1 MLHTAP
7 PTPGCA
13 TTESAGGSLAIRR
26 REEPFQRALR
36 RFLRHR
42 PAIVGS
48 VILIIIVVGAIFAP
62 WVVLQD
68 PITTDLQM
76 VDQPPSI
83 GHWLGGD
90 RSGRDV
96 WSRVVY
102 GTRVSLVVGFGAVG
116 LYVLIGTLLGVIS
129 GFAGG
134 VIDQLL
140 MRLTDTVLSI
150 PTLLLVIVFASV
162 VGPSLY
168 SVIGAIGL
176 LGWPGTARIVR
187 GQMLSLREAEFVMAA
202 RALGASSR
210 HIAVRH
216 LLPNIFGP
224 LTVVATF
231 GVASAILLE
240 AALSFL
246 GLGVQPP
253 TPSLGDMINQARAPS
268 VLHDLPWLWVPPG
281 IVIALTV
288 LAVNFVGDGLRDALD
303 PRSTRR
309 G

>member
-1 MLHTAP
+1 MS
-7 PTPGCA
+7 
-13 TTESAGGSLAIRR
+13 ESARGPIVVSR
-26 REEPFQRALR
+26 RETPLQKAHR

-42 PAIVGS
+42 PAIAGTI
-48 VILIIIVVGAIFAP
+48 ILVIIVVGAIFAP
-62 WVVLQD
+62 FVAPQD
-68 PITTDLQM
+68 PTAIDLQL
-76 VDQPPSI
+76 VDQPPSVQ
-83 GHWLGGD
+83 HWLGGD

-96 WSRVVY
+96 WSRVIY
-102 GTRVSLVVGFGAVG
+102 GIRVSLVVGFGAVG
-116 LYVLIGTLLGVIS
+116 LYVLIGTLLGLFS

-134 VIDQLL
+134 AVDQLL

-168 SVIGAIGL
+168 SVIAAIGL

-187 GQMLSLREAEFVMAA
+187 GQVLSLREAEFVMAA
-202 RALGASSR
+202 RALGARSA
-210 HIAVRH
+210 HIAARH
-216 LLPNIFGP
+216 LLPNLFGP

-231 GVASAILLE
+231 GVANAILLE

-253 TPSLGDMINQARAPS
+253 TPSLGGMINQARAPS
-268 VLHDLPWLWVPPG
+268 VLHDIPWLWIPPG

>member
-1 MLHTAP
+1 MIDVVSAP
-7 PTPGCA
+7 A
-13 TTESAGGSLAIRR
+13 NIAIPR
-26 REEPFQRALR
+26 RETPFQKAIR

-42 PAIVGS
+42 PAIVGT
-48 VILIIIVVGAIFAP
+48 VILVTIVAGAIFAP
-62 WVVLQD
+62 FIAPQNPTKTNLQ
-68 PITTDLQM
+68 I
-76 VDQPPSI
+76 VDQPPTAQ
-83 GHWLGGD
+83 HWLGGD

-116 LYVLIGTLLGVIS
+116 LYVLIGTLLGLIS

-134 VIDQLL
+134 AIDQIL

-150 PTLLLVIVFASV
+150 PTLLLVIAFASV

-168 SVIGAIGL
+168 SVIAAIGL

-187 GQMLSLREAEFVMAA
+187 GQVLSLREAEFVMAA
-202 RALGASSR
+202 RALGARSR
-210 HIAVRH
+210 YIVVRH

-268 VLHDLPWLWVPPG
+268 VLHDIPWLWIPPG
-281 IVIALTV
+281 IVIAVTV

>member
-1 MLHTAP
+1 MS
-7 PTPGCA
+7 
-13 TTESAGGSLAIRR
+13 ESARGPIVVPR
-26 REEPFQRALR
+26 RETPLQKAHR

-42 PAIVGS
+42 PAIAGTI
-48 VILIIIVVGAIFAP
+48 ILVIIVVGAIFAP
-62 WVVLQD
+62 FVAPQD
-68 PITTDLQM
+68 PTAIDLEL
-76 VDQPPSI
+76 VDQPPSVH
-83 GHWLGGD
+83 HWLGGD

-96 WSRVVY
+96 WSRVIY
-102 GTRVSLVVGFGAVG
+102 GIRVSLVVGFGAVG
-116 LYVLIGTLLGVIS
+116 LYVLIGTLLGLFS

-134 VIDQLL
+134 AVDQLL

-168 SVIGAIGL
+168 SVIAAIGL

-187 GQMLSLREAEFVMAA
+187 GQVLSLREAEFVMAA
-202 RALGASSR
+202 RALGARSA
-210 HIAVRH
+210 HIAARH
-216 LLPNIFGP
+216 LLPNLFGP

-231 GVASAILLE
+231 GVANAILLE

-253 TPSLGDMINQARAPS
+253 TPSLGGMINQARAPS
-268 VLHDLPWLWVPPG
+268 VLHDIPWLWIPPG

>member
-1 MLHTAP
+1 MIDVVSAP
-7 PTPGCA
+7 A
-13 TTESAGGSLAIRR
+13 NIAIPR
-26 REEPFQRALR
+26 RETPFQKAIR

-42 PAIVGS
+42 PAIVGT
-48 VILIIIVVGAIFAP
+48 VILVTIVAGAIFAP
-62 WVVLQD
+62 FIAPQNPTKTNLQ
-68 PITTDLQM
+68 I
-76 VDQPPSI
+76 VDQPPTAQ
-83 GHWLGGD
+83 HWLGGD

-116 LYVLIGTLLGVIS
+116 LYVLIGTLLGLIS

-134 VIDQLL
+134 AIDQLL

-150 PTLLLVIVFASV
+150 PTLLLVITFASV

-168 SVIGAIGL
+168 SVIAAIGL

-187 GQMLSLREAEFVMAA
+187 GQVLSLREAEFVMAA
-202 RALGASSR
+202 RALGARSR
-210 HIAVRH
+210 YIVVWH

-268 VLHDLPWLWVPPG
+268 VLHDIPWLWIPPG
-281 IVIALTV
+281 VVIAVTV

>member
-1 MLHTAP
+1 MV
-7 PTPGCA
+7 GMMS
-13 TTESAGGSLAIRR
+13 ESAGGGPIVVPR
-26 REEPFQRALR
+26 RETPLQKALR

-42 PAIVGS
+42 PAIVGAI
-48 VILIIIVVGAIFAP
+48 ILVIIVAGAIFAP
-62 WVVLQD
+62 FIAPQD
-68 PITTDLQM
+68 PTRTNLQI
-76 VDQPPSI
+76 VDQPPSVQ
-83 GHWLGGD
+83 HWLGGD
-90 RSGRDV
+90 RSGRDI

-116 LYVLIGTLLGVIS
+116 LYVLIGTLLGLIS

-134 VIDQLL
+134 AIDQFL

-168 SVIGAIGL
+168 SVIAAIGL

-187 GQMLSLREAEFVMAA
+187 GQVLSLREAEFVMAA
-202 RALGASSR
+202 RALGARSR

-231 GVASAILLE
+231 GVANAILLE

-268 VLHDLPWLWVPPG
+268 VLHDIPWLWIPPG

>member
-1 MLHTAP
+1 MIDVVSAP
-7 PTPGCA
+7 A
-13 TTESAGGSLAIRR
+13 NIAIPR
-26 REEPFQRALR
+26 RETPFQKAIR

-42 PAIVGS
+42 PAIVGT
-48 VILIIIVVGAIFAP
+48 VILVTIVAGAIFAP
-62 WVVLQD
+62 FIAPQNPTKTNLQ
-68 PITTDLQM
+68 I
-76 VDQPPSI
+76 VDQPPTAQ
-83 GHWLGGD
+83 HWLGGD

-116 LYVLIGTLLGVIS
+116 LYVLIGTLLGLIS

-134 VIDQLL
+134 AIDQLL

-150 PTLLLVIVFASV
+150 PTLLLVIAFASV

-168 SVIGAIGL
+168 SVIAAIGL
-176 LGWPGTARIVR
+176 LGWPGTARLVR
-187 GQMLSLREAEFVMAA
+187 GQVLSLREAEFVMAA
-202 RALGASSR
+202 RALGARSR
-210 HIAVRH
+210 YIVVRH

-268 VLHDLPWLWVPPG
+268 VLHDIPWLWIPPG
-281 IVIALTV
+281 IVIAVTV

>member
-1 MLHTAP
+1 MS
-7 PTPGCA
+7 
-13 TTESAGGSLAIRR
+13 ESARGPIIVPR
-26 REEPFQRALR
+26 RETPLQKAHR

-42 PAIVGS
+42 PAIAGTI
-48 VILIIIVVGAIFAP
+48 ILVIIVVGAIFAP
-62 WVVLQD
+62 FVAPQD
-68 PITTDLQM
+68 PTAIDLEL
-76 VDQPPSI
+76 VDQPPSVH
-83 GHWLGGD
+83 HWLGGD

-96 WSRVVY
+96 WSRVIY
-102 GTRVSLVVGFGAVG
+102 GIRVSLVVGFGAVG
-116 LYVLIGTLLGVIS
+116 LYVLIGTLLGLFS

-134 VIDQLL
+134 AVDQLL

-168 SVIGAIGL
+168 SVIAAIGL

-187 GQMLSLREAEFVMAA
+187 GQVLSLREAEFVMAA
-202 RALGASSR
+202 RALGARSA
-210 HIAVRH
+210 HIAARH
-216 LLPNIFGP
+216 LLPNLFGP

-231 GVASAILLE
+231 GVANAILLE

-253 TPSLGDMINQARAPS
+253 TPSLGGMINQARAPS
-268 VLHDLPWLWVPPG
+268 VLHDIPWLWIPPG

>member
-1 MLHTAP
+1 MS
-7 PTPGCA
+7 
-13 TTESAGGSLAIRR
+13 ESARGPIVVPR
-26 REEPFQRALR
+26 RETPLQKAHR

-42 PAIVGS
+42 PAIAGTI
-48 VILIIIVVGAIFAP
+48 ILVIIVVGAIFAP
-62 WVVLQD
+62 FVAPQD
-68 PITTDLQM
+68 PTAIDLEL
-76 VDQPPSI
+76 VDQPPSVH
-83 GHWLGGD
+83 HWLGGD
-90 RSGRDV
+90 RSGREV
-96 WSRVVY
+96 WSRVIY
-102 GTRVSLVVGFGAVG
+102 GIRVSLVVGFGAVG
-116 LYVLIGTLLGVIS
+116 LYVLIGTLLGLFS

-134 VIDQLL
+134 AVDQLL

-168 SVIGAIGL
+168 SVIAAIGL

-187 GQMLSLREAEFVMAA
+187 GQVLSLREAEFVMAA
-202 RALGASSR
+202 RALGARSA
-210 HIAVRH
+210 HIAARH
-216 LLPNIFGP
+216 LLPNLFGP

-231 GVASAILLE
+231 GVANAILLE

-253 TPSLGDMINQARAPS
+253 TPSLGGMINQARAPS
-268 VLHDLPWLWVPPG
+268 VLHDIPWLWIPPG

>member
-1 MLHTAP
+1 M
-7 PTPGCA
+7 
-13 TTESAGGSLAIRR
+13 TESAGVSIATPR

-48 VILIIIVVGAIFAP
+48 VILVTIVTGAIFAP
-62 WVVLQD
+62 WVAPRD
-68 PITTDLQM
+68 PIKTNLQI
-76 VDQPPSI
+76 VDQPPSVH
-83 GHWLGGD
+83 HWLGGD

-102 GTRVSLVVGFGAVG
+102 GTRVSLVVGFVAVG
-116 LYVLIGTLLGVIS
+116 LYVLIGTLLGLIS

-168 SVIGAIGL
+168 SVIAAIGL

-187 GQMLSLREAEFVMAA
+187 GQVLSLREAEFVIAA
-202 RALGASSR
+202 RALGATSP
-210 HIAVRH
+210 HIAARH

-268 VLHDLPWLWVPPG
+268 VLHDIPWLWIPPG

-303 PRSTRR
+303 PRSTQR

>member
-1 MLHTAP
+1 MNVTHQSAKIADAP
-7 PTPGCA
+7 HETL
-13 TTESAGGSLAIRR
+13 SR
-26 REEPFQRALR
+26 RALR

-42 PAIVGS
+42 LAVFGTGIL
-48 VILIIIVVGAIFAP
+48 VIIMAGAILAP
-62 WVVLQD
+62 VIAPQD
-68 PITTDLQM
+68 PTKTNLEI
-76 VDQPPSI
+76 VDQPPSAE
-83 GHWLGGD
+83 HWLGGD

-116 LYVLIGTLLGVIS
+116 LYVLIGTLFGMIS
-129 GFAGG
+129 GFVGG
-134 VIDQLL
+134 AFDQFL

-150 PTLLLVIVFASV
+150 PTLLLVLVFASV
-162 VGPSLY
+162 VGPNLL
-168 SVIGAIGL
+168 SVIAVIGL
-176 LGWPGTARIVR
+176 LGWPGTARVVR
-187 GQMLSLREAEFVMAA
+187 GQVLSLRESDFVAAA
-202 RALGASSR
+202 RALGAR
-210 HIAVRH
+210 NRDIIVRH

-253 TPSLGDMINQARAPS
+253 TPSLGGMINEARAPS
-268 VLHDLPWLWVPPG
+268 VLNEIPWLWMPPG
-281 IVIALTV
+281 ILIALTV

>member
-1 MLHTAP
+1 MIDVVSAP
-7 PTPGCA
+7 A
-13 TTESAGGSLAIRR
+13 NIAIPRH
-26 REEPFQRALR
+26 ETPFQKAIR

-42 PAIVGS
+42 PAIVGT
-48 VILIIIVVGAIFAP
+48 VVLVTIVAGAIFAP
-62 WVVLQD
+62 FIAPQNPTKTNLQ
-68 PITTDLQM
+68 I
-76 VDQPPSI
+76 VDQPPTAQ
-83 GHWLGGD
+83 HWLGGD

-116 LYVLIGTLLGVIS
+116 LYVLIGTLLGLIS

-134 VIDQLL
+134 AIDQLL

-150 PTLLLVIVFASV
+150 PTLLLVIAFASV

-168 SVIGAIGL
+168 SVIAAIGL

-187 GQMLSLREAEFVMAA
+187 GQVLSLREAEFVMAA
-202 RALGASSR
+202 HALGARSR
-210 HIAVRH
+210 YIVVRH

-224 LTVVATF
+224 LSVVATF
-231 GVASAILLE
+231 GVANAILLE

-268 VLHDLPWLWVPPG
+268 VLHDIPWLWIPPG
-281 IVIALTV
+281 IVIAVTV
-288 LAVNFVGDGLRDALD
+288 LAVNFIGDGLRDALD

-309 G
+309 R

>member
-1 MLHTAP
+1 MIDVVSAP
-7 PTPGCA
+7 A
-13 TTESAGGSLAIRR
+13 NIAIPRH
-26 REEPFQRALR
+26 ETPFQKAIR

-42 PAIVGS
+42 PAIVGT
-48 VILIIIVVGAIFAP
+48 VVLVTIVAGAIFAP
-62 WVVLQD
+62 FIAPQNPTKTNLQ
-68 PITTDLQM
+68 I
-76 VDQPPSI
+76 VDQPPTAQ
-83 GHWLGGD
+83 HWLGGD

-116 LYVLIGTLLGVIS
+116 LYVLIGTLLGLIS

-134 VIDQLL
+134 AIDQLL

-150 PTLLLVIVFASV
+150 PTLLLVIAFASV

-168 SVIGAIGL
+168 SVIATIGL

-187 GQMLSLREAEFVMAA
+187 GQVLSLREAEFVMAA
-202 RALGASSR
+202 RALGARSR
-210 HIAVRH
+210 YIVVRH

-268 VLHDLPWLWVPPG
+268 VLHDIPWLWIPPG
-281 IVIALTV
+281 IVIAVTV

>member
-1 MLHTAP
+1 MSEPARGP
-7 PTPGCA
+7 
-13 TTESAGGSLAIRR
+13 SAVPR
-26 REEPFQRALR
+26 RETPLQKAHR

-42 PAIVGS
+42 PAIVGT
-48 VILIIIVVGAIFAP
+48 VILAVIVVGAIFAP
-62 WVVLQD
+62 FVAPQD
-68 PITTDLQM
+68 PTAIDLQL
-76 VDQPPSI
+76 VDQPPSVH
-83 GHWLGGD
+83 HWLGGD

-96 WSRVVY
+96 WSRVIY
-102 GTRVSLVVGFGAVG
+102 GIRISLVVGFGAVG
-116 LYVLIGTLLGVIS
+116 LYVLIGTLLGLFS

-134 VIDQLL
+134 AVDQLL

-168 SVIGAIGL
+168 SVIAAIGL

-187 GQMLSLREAEFVMAA
+187 GQVLSLREAEFVMAA
-202 RALGASSR
+202 RALGARSP
-210 HIAVRH
+210 HIAARH
-216 LLPNIFGP
+216 LLPNLFGP

-231 GVASAILLE
+231 GVANAILLE

-253 TPSLGDMINQARAPS
+253 TPSLGGMINQARAPS
-268 VLHDLPWLWVPPG
+268 VLHDIPWLWIPPG

-303 PRSTRR
+303 PRSTR
-309 G
+309 GG

>member
-1 MLHTAP
+1 MSEPARG
-7 PTPGCA
+7 PTTGP
-13 TTESAGGSLAIRR
+13 R
-26 REEPFQRALR
+26 RETPLQKAHR

-42 PAIVGS
+42 PAIVGTI
-48 VILIIIVVGAIFAP
+48 ILVVIVVGAIFAP
-62 WVVLQD
+62 FVAPQD
-68 PITTDLQM
+68 PTTIDLQL
-76 VDQPPSI
+76 VDQPPSVH
-83 GHWLGGD
+83 HWLGGD

-96 WSRVVY
+96 WSRVIY
-102 GTRVSLVVGFGAVG
+102 GIRVSLVVGFGAVG
-116 LYVLIGTLLGVIS
+116 LYVLIGTLLGLFS

-134 VIDQLL
+134 AVDQLL

-168 SVIGAIGL
+168 SVIAAIGL

-187 GQMLSLREAEFVMAA
+187 GQVLSLREAEFVMAA
-202 RALGASSR
+202 RALGARSP
-210 HIAVRH
+210 HIAARH
-216 LLPNIFGP
+216 LLPNLFGP

-231 GVASAILLE
+231 GVANAILLE

-253 TPSLGDMINQARAPS
+253 TPSLGGMINQARAPS
-268 VLHDLPWLWVPPG
+268 VLHDIPWLWIPPG

>member
-1 MLHTAP
+1 MIDVVSAP
-7 PTPGCA
+7 A
-13 TTESAGGSLAIRR
+13 NIAIPR
-26 REEPFQRALR
+26 RETPFQKAIR

-42 PAIVGS
+42 PAIVGT
-48 VILIIIVVGAIFAP
+48 VILVTIVAGAIFAP
-62 WVVLQD
+62 FIAPQNPTKTNLQ
-68 PITTDLQM
+68 I
-76 VDQPPSI
+76 VDQPPTAQ
-83 GHWLGGD
+83 HWLGGD

-116 LYVLIGTLLGVIS
+116 LYVLIGTLLGLIS

-134 VIDQLL
+134 AIDQLL

-150 PTLLLVIVFASV
+150 PTLLLVIAFASV

-168 SVIGAIGL
+168 SVIAAIGL

-187 GQMLSLREAEFVMAA
+187 GQVLSLREAEFVMAA
-202 RALGASSR
+202 RALGARSR
-210 HIAVRH
+210 YIVVRH

-224 LTVVATF
+224 LTVLATF

-268 VLHDLPWLWVPPG
+268 VLHDIPWLWIPPG
-281 IVIALTV
+281 IVIAVTV

>member
-1 MLHTAP
+1 MIDVVSAP
-7 PTPGCA
+7 A
-13 TTESAGGSLAIRR
+13 NIAIPR
-26 REEPFQRALR
+26 RETPFQKAIR

-42 PAIVGS
+42 PAIVGT
-48 VILIIIVVGAIFAP
+48 VILVTIVAGAIFAP
-62 WVVLQD
+62 FIAPQNPTKTNLQ
-68 PITTDLQM
+68 I
-76 VDQPPSI
+76 VDQPPTAQ
-83 GHWLGGD
+83 HWLGGD

-116 LYVLIGTLLGVIS
+116 LYVLIGTLLGLIS

-134 VIDQLL
+134 AIDQLL
-140 MRLTDTVLSI
+140 MRVTDTVLSI
-150 PTLLLVIVFASV
+150 PTLLLVIAFASV

-168 SVIGAIGL
+168 SVIAAIGL

-187 GQMLSLREAEFVMAA
+187 GQVLSLREAEFVMAA
-202 RALGASSR
+202 RALGARSR
-210 HIAVRH
+210 YIVVRH

-224 LTVVATF
+224 LTVLATF

-268 VLHDLPWLWVPPG
+268 VLHDIPWLWIPPG
-281 IVIALTV
+281 IVIAVTV

>member
-1 MLHTAP
+1 MS
-7 PTPGCA
+7 
-13 TTESAGGSLAIRR
+13 ESARGPIIVPR
-26 REEPFQRALR
+26 RETPLQKAHR

-42 PAIVGS
+42 PAIAGTI
-48 VILIIIVVGAIFAP
+48 ILVIIVVGAIFAP
-62 WVVLQD
+62 FVAPQD
-68 PITTDLQM
+68 PTAIDLQL
-76 VDQPPSI
+76 VDQPPSVH
-83 GHWLGGD
+83 HWLGGD

-96 WSRVVY
+96 WSRVIY
-102 GTRVSLVVGFGAVG
+102 GIRVSLVVGFGAVG
-116 LYVLIGTLLGVIS
+116 LYVLIGTLLGLFS

-134 VIDQLL
+134 AVDQLL

-168 SVIGAIGL
+168 SVIAAIGL

-187 GQMLSLREAEFVMAA
+187 GQVLSLREAEFVMAA
-202 RALGASSR
+202 RALGARSA
-210 HIAVRH
+210 HIAARH
-216 LLPNIFGP
+216 LLPNLFGP

-231 GVASAILLE
+231 GVANAILLE

-253 TPSLGDMINQARAPS
+253 TPSLGGMINQARAPS
-268 VLHDLPWLWVPPG
+268 VLHDIPWLWIPPG

>member
-1 MLHTAP
+1 MS
-7 PTPGCA
+7 
-13 TTESAGGSLAIRR
+13 ESARGPIVVPR
-26 REEPFQRALR
+26 RETPLQKAHR

-42 PAIVGS
+42 PAIVGT
-48 VILIIIVVGAIFAP
+48 VILVIIVVGAIFAP
-62 WVVLQD
+62 FVAPQD
-68 PITTDLQM
+68 PTTIDLEL
-76 VDQPPSI
+76 VDQPPSVH
-83 GHWLGGD
+83 HWLGGD

-96 WSRVVY
+96 WSRVIY
-102 GTRVSLVVGFGAVG
+102 GIRVSLVVGFGAVG
-116 LYVLIGTLLGVIS
+116 LYVLIGTLLGLFS

-134 VIDQLL
+134 AVDQLL

-168 SVIGAIGL
+168 SVIAAIGL

-187 GQMLSLREAEFVMAA
+187 GQVLSLREAEFVMAA
-202 RALGASSR
+202 RALGARSP
-210 HIAVRH
+210 HIAARH
-216 LLPNIFGP
+216 LLPNLFGP

-231 GVASAILLE
+231 GVANAILLE

-253 TPSLGDMINQARAPS
+253 TPSLGGMINQARAPS
-268 VLHDLPWLWVPPG
+268 VLHDIPWLWIPPG
-281 IVIALTV
+281 VVIALTV

>member
-1 MLHTAP
+1 MS
-7 PTPGCA
+7 
-13 TTESAGGSLAIRR
+13 ESARGPIVVPR
-26 REEPFQRALR
+26 RETPLQKAHR

-42 PAIVGS
+42 PAIAGTI
-48 VILIIIVVGAIFAP
+48 ILVIIVVGAIFAP
-62 WVVLQD
+62 FVAPQD
-68 PITTDLQM
+68 PTAIDLQL
-76 VDQPPSI
+76 VDQPPSVH
-83 GHWLGGD
+83 HWLGGD

-96 WSRVVY
+96 WSRVIY
-102 GTRVSLVVGFGAVG
+102 GIRVSLVVGFGAVG
-116 LYVLIGTLLGVIS
+116 LYVLIGTLLGLFS

-134 VIDQLL
+134 AVDQLL

-168 SVIGAIGL
+168 SVIAAIGL

-187 GQMLSLREAEFVMAA
+187 GQVLSLREAEFVMAA
-202 RALGASSR
+202 RALGARSP
-210 HIAVRH
+210 HIAARH
-216 LLPNIFGP
+216 LLPNLFGP

-231 GVASAILLE
+231 GVANAILLE

-253 TPSLGDMINQARAPS
+253 TPSLGGMINQARAPS
-268 VLHDLPWLWVPPG
+268 VLHDIPWLWIPPG

>member
-1 MLHTAP
+1 MS
-7 PTPGCA
+7 
-13 TTESAGGSLAIRR
+13 ESARGPIVVPR
-26 REEPFQRALR
+26 RETPLQKAHR

-42 PAIVGS
+42 PAIAGTI
-48 VILIIIVVGAIFAP
+48 ILVIIVVGAIFAP
-62 WVVLQD
+62 FVAPQD
-68 PITTDLQM
+68 PTAIDLEL
-76 VDQPPSI
+76 VDQPPSVH
-83 GHWLGGD
+83 HWLGGD

-96 WSRVVY
+96 WSRVIY
-102 GTRVSLVVGFGAVG
+102 GIRVSLVVGFGAVG
-116 LYVLIGTLLGVIS
+116 LYVLIGTLLGLFS

-134 VIDQLL
+134 AVDQLL

-168 SVIGAIGL
+168 SVIAAIGL

-187 GQMLSLREAEFVMAA
+187 GQVLSLREAEFVMAA
-202 RALGASSR
+202 RALGARSA
-210 HIAVRH
+210 HIAARH
-216 LLPNIFGP
+216 LLPNLFGP

-231 GVASAILLE
+231 GVANAILLE

-268 VLHDLPWLWVPPG
+268 VLHDIPWLWIPPG

>member
-1 MLHTAP
+1 MS
-7 PTPGCA
+7 
-13 TTESAGGSLAIRR
+13 ESARGPIVVPR
-26 REEPFQRALR
+26 RETPLQKAHR

-42 PAIVGS
+42 PAIAGTI
-48 VILIIIVVGAIFAP
+48 ILVIIVVGAIFAP
-62 WVVLQD
+62 FVAPQD
-68 PITTDLQM
+68 PTAIDLQL
-76 VDQPPSI
+76 VDQPPSVQ
-83 GHWLGGD
+83 HWLGGD

-96 WSRVVY
+96 WSRVIY
-102 GTRVSLVVGFGAVG
+102 GIRVSLVVGFGAVG
-116 LYVLIGTLLGVIS
+116 LYVLIGTLLGLFS

-134 VIDQLL
+134 AVDQLL

-168 SVIGAIGL
+168 SVIAAIGL

-187 GQMLSLREAEFVMAA
+187 GQVLSLREAEFVMAA
-202 RALGASSR
+202 RALGARSA
-210 HIAVRH
+210 HIAARH
-216 LLPNIFGP
+216 LLPNLFGP

-231 GVASAILLE
+231 GVANAILLE

-253 TPSLGDMINQARAPS
+253 TPSLGGMINQARAPS
-268 VLHDLPWLWVPPG
+268 VLHDIPWLWIPPG

>member
-1 MLHTAP
+1 MIDVVSAP
-7 PTPGCA
+7 A
-13 TTESAGGSLAIRR
+13 NIAIPR
-26 REEPFQRALR
+26 RETPFQKAIR

-42 PAIVGS
+42 PAIVGTF
-48 VILIIIVVGAIFAP
+48 ILVTIIAGAIFAP
-62 WVVLQD
+62 FIAPQNPTKTNLQ
-68 PITTDLQM
+68 I
-76 VDQPPSI
+76 VDQPPTAQ
-83 GHWLGGD
+83 HWLGGD

-116 LYVLIGTLLGVIS
+116 LYVLIGTLLGLIS

-134 VIDQLL
+134 AIDQLL

-150 PTLLLVIVFASV
+150 PTLLLVIAFASV

-168 SVIGAIGL
+168 SVIAAIGL

-187 GQMLSLREAEFVMAA
+187 GQVLSLREAEFVMAA
-202 RALGASSR
+202 RALGARSR
-210 HIAVRH
+210 YIVVRH

-268 VLHDLPWLWVPPG
+268 VLHDIPWLWIPPG
-281 IVIALTV
+281 IVIAVTV

>member
-1 MLHTAP
+1 MSEPAQGP
-7 PTPGCA
+7 IAVP
-13 TTESAGGSLAIRR
+13 R
-26 REEPFQRALR
+26 RETPLQKAHR

-42 PAIVGS
+42 PAIVGT
-48 VILIIIVVGAIFAP
+48 VILVIIVVGAIFAP
-62 WVVLQD
+62 FVAPQD
-68 PITTDLQM
+68 PTTIDLEL
-76 VDQPPSI
+76 VDQPPSVH
-83 GHWLGGD
+83 HWLGGD

-96 WSRVVY
+96 WSRVIY
-102 GTRVSLVVGFGAVG
+102 GIRVSLVVGFGAVG
-116 LYVLIGTLLGVIS
+116 LYVLIGTLLGLFS

-134 VIDQLL
+134 AVDQLL

-168 SVIGAIGL
+168 SVIAAIGL

-187 GQMLSLREAEFVMAA
+187 GQVLSLREAEFVMAA
-202 RALGASSR
+202 RALGARSP
-210 HIAVRH
+210 HIAARH
-216 LLPNIFGP
+216 LLPNLFGP

-231 GVASAILLE
+231 GVANAILLE

-253 TPSLGDMINQARAPS
+253 TPSLGGMINQARAPS
-268 VLHDLPWLWVPPG
+268 VLHDIPWLWIPPG
-281 IVIALTV
+281 VVIALTV

>member
-1 MLHTAP
+1 MS
-7 PTPGCA
+7 
-13 TTESAGGSLAIRR
+13 ESARGPIVVPR
-26 REEPFQRALR
+26 RETPLQKAHR

-42 PAIVGS
+42 PAIAGTI
-48 VILIIIVVGAIFAP
+48 ILVIIVVGAIFAP
-62 WVVLQD
+62 FVAPQD
-68 PITTDLQM
+68 PTAIDLQL
-76 VDQPPSI
+76 VDQPPSVQ
-83 GHWLGGD
+83 HWLGGD

-96 WSRVVY
+96 WSRVIY
-102 GTRVSLVVGFGAVG
+102 GIRVSLVVGFGAVG
-116 LYVLIGTLLGVIS
+116 LYVLIGTLLGLFS

-134 VIDQLL
+134 AIDQLL

-168 SVIGAIGL
+168 SVIAAIGL

-187 GQMLSLREAEFVMAA
+187 GQVLSLREAEFVMAA
-202 RALGASSR
+202 RALGARSA
-210 HIAVRH
+210 HIAARH
-216 LLPNIFGP
+216 LLPNLFGP

-231 GVASAILLE
+231 GVANAILLE
-240 AALSFL
+240 AALSVL

-253 TPSLGDMINQARAPS
+253 TPSLGGMINQARAPS
-268 VLHDLPWLWVPPG
+268 VLHDIPWLWIPPG

>member
-1 MLHTAP
+1 MIDVVSAP
-7 PTPGCA
+7 A
-13 TTESAGGSLAIRR
+13 NIAIPRH
-26 REEPFQRALR
+26 ETPFQKAIC

-42 PAIVGS
+42 PAIVGT
-48 VILIIIVVGAIFAP
+48 VILVTIVAGAIFAP
-62 WVVLQD
+62 FIAPQNPTKTNLQ
-68 PITTDLQM
+68 I
-76 VDQPPSI
+76 VDQPPTAQ
-83 GHWLGGD
+83 HWLGGD

-96 WSRVVY
+96 LSRVVY

-116 LYVLIGTLLGVIS
+116 LYVLIGTLLGLIS

-134 VIDQLL
+134 AIDQIL

-150 PTLLLVIVFASV
+150 PTLLLVIAFASV

-168 SVIGAIGL
+168 SVIAAIGL

-187 GQMLSLREAEFVMAA
+187 GQVLSLREAEFVMAA
-202 RALGASSR
+202 RALGARSR
-210 HIAVRH
+210 YIVVRH

-268 VLHDLPWLWVPPG
+268 VLHDIPWLWIPPG
-281 IVIALTV
+281 IVIAVTV

>member
-1 MLHTAP
+1 MIDVVSAP
-7 PTPGCA
+7 A
-13 TTESAGGSLAIRR
+13 NIAIPR
-26 REEPFQRALR
+26 RETPFQKAIR
-36 RFLRHR
+36 RFLRHP
-42 PAIVGS
+42 PAIVGT
-48 VILIIIVVGAIFAP
+48 VILVTIVAGAIFAP
-62 WVVLQD
+62 FIAPQNPTKTNLQ
-68 PITTDLQM
+68 I
-76 VDQPPSI
+76 VDQPPTAQ
-83 GHWLGGD
+83 HWLGGD

-116 LYVLIGTLLGVIS
+116 LYVLIGTLLGLIS

-134 VIDQLL
+134 AIDQLL

-150 PTLLLVIVFASV
+150 PTLLLVIAFASV

-168 SVIGAIGL
+168 SVIAAIGL
-176 LGWPGTARIVR
+176 LGWPGTARMVR
-187 GQMLSLREAEFVMAA
+187 GQVLSLREAEFVMSA
-202 RALGASSR
+202 RALGARSR
-210 HIAVRH
+210 YIVVRH

-268 VLHDLPWLWVPPG
+268 VLHDIPWLWIPPG
-281 IVIALTV
+281 IVIAVTV

>member
-1 MLHTAP
+1 MS
-7 PTPGCA
+7 
-13 TTESAGGSLAIRR
+13 ESARGPIIVPR
-26 REEPFQRALR
+26 RETPLQKAHR

-42 PAIVGS
+42 PAIAGTI
-48 VILIIIVVGAIFAP
+48 ILVIIVVGAIFAP
-62 WVVLQD
+62 FVAPQD
-68 PITTDLQM
+68 PTAIDLQL
-76 VDQPPSI
+76 VDQPPSVH
-83 GHWLGGD
+83 HWLGGD

-96 WSRVVY
+96 WSRVIY
-102 GTRVSLVVGFGAVG
+102 GIRVSLVVGFGAVG
-116 LYVLIGTLLGVIS
+116 LYVLIGTLLGLFS

-134 VIDQLL
+134 AVDQLL

-168 SVIGAIGL
+168 SVIAAIGL

-187 GQMLSLREAEFVMAA
+187 GQVLSLREAEFVMAA
-202 RALGASSR
+202 RALGARSP
-210 HIAVRH
+210 HIAARH
-216 LLPNIFGP
+216 LLPNLFGP

-231 GVASAILLE
+231 GVANAILLE

-253 TPSLGDMINQARAPS
+253 TPSLGGMINQARAPS
-268 VLHDLPWLWVPPG
+268 VLHDIPWLWIPPG

>member
-1 MLHTAP
+1 MIDVVSAP
-7 PTPGCA
+7 A
-13 TTESAGGSLAIRR
+13 TIAIPR
-26 REEPFQRALR
+26 RETPFQKAIR

-42 PAIVGS
+42 PAIVGT
-48 VILIIIVVGAIFAP
+48 VILVTIVAGAIFAP
-62 WVVLQD
+62 FIAPQNPTKTNLQ
-68 PITTDLQM
+68 I
-76 VDQPPSI
+76 VDQPPTAQ
-83 GHWLGGD
+83 HWLGGD

-116 LYVLIGTLLGVIS
+116 LYVLVGTLLGLIS

-134 VIDQLL
+134 AIDQLL

-150 PTLLLVIVFASV
+150 PTLLLVIAFASV

-168 SVIGAIGL
+168 SVIATIGL

-187 GQMLSLREAEFVMAA
+187 GQVLSLREAEFVMAA
-202 RALGASSR
+202 RALGARSR
-210 HIAVRH
+210 YIVVRH

-240 AALSFL
+240 AALGFL

-268 VLHDLPWLWVPPG
+268 VLHDIPWLWIPPG
-281 IVIALTV
+281 IVIAVTV

>member
-1 MLHTAP
+1 MS
-7 PTPGCA
+7 
-13 TTESAGGSLAIRR
+13 ESARGPIVVPR
-26 REEPFQRALR
+26 RETPLQKAHR

-42 PAIVGS
+42 PAIAGTI
-48 VILIIIVVGAIFAP
+48 ILVIIVVGAIFAP
-62 WVVLQD
+62 FVAPQD
-68 PITTDLQM
+68 PTAIDLQL
-76 VDQPPSI
+76 VDQPPSVH
-83 GHWLGGD
+83 HWLGGD

-96 WSRVVY
+96 WSRVIY
-102 GTRVSLVVGFGAVG
+102 GIRVSLVVGFGAVG
-116 LYVLIGTLLGVIS
+116 LYVLIGTLLGLFS

-134 VIDQLL
+134 AVDQLL

-168 SVIGAIGL
+168 SVIAAIGL

-187 GQMLSLREAEFVMAA
+187 GQVLSLREAEFVMAA
-202 RALGASSR
+202 RALGARSA
-210 HIAVRH
+210 HIAARH
-216 LLPNIFGP
+216 LLPNLFGP

-231 GVASAILLE
+231 GVANAILLE

-253 TPSLGDMINQARAPS
+253 TPSLGGMINQARAPS
-268 VLHDLPWLWVPPG
+268 VLHDIPWLWIPPG

>member
-1 MLHTAP
+1 MSELTR
-7 PTPGCA
+7 
-13 TTESAGGSLAIRR
+13 GSIVVAR
-26 REEPFQRALR
+26 RETPLHRAHR

-42 PAIVGS
+42 PEIVGT
-48 VILIIIVVGAIFAP
+48 VILAVIVAAAIFAP
-62 WVVLQD
+62 FVASQD
-68 PITTDLQM
+68 PTRIDLQI
-76 VDQPPSI
+76 VDQPPSVE
-83 GHWLGGD
+83 HWLGGD

-102 GTRVSLVVGFGAVG
+102 GIRVSLVVGFGAVG
-116 LYVLIGTLLGVIS
+116 LYVLIGTLLGLFS

-134 VIDQLL
+134 AIDQLL

-168 SVIGAIGL
+168 SVIAAIGL

-187 GQMLSLREAEFVMAA
+187 GQVLSLREAEFVMAA
-202 RALGASSR
+202 RALGARSP
-210 HIAVRH
+210 HIAARH
-216 LLPNIFGP
+216 LLPNLFGP

-231 GVASAILLE
+231 GVANAILLE

-253 TPSLGDMINQARAPS
+253 TPSLGGMINQARAPS
-268 VLHDLPWLWVPPG
+268 VLHDIPWLWIPPG